1 MCAAPRLPL
10 RSNFATTA
18 TPGEARGGLTEV
30 IGVTGWGYVGVLS
43 SQGKSLVRLA
53 GRSGPDLEPP
63 VAEKD
68 VRQQKL
74 ERLLRESA
82 KLRKVSDKLAEEARR
97 LRERIAAE
105 TKGRLA
111 ERRTKPR
118 VRAK

>member
-1 MCAAPRLPL
+1 LTVRRHTIL
-10 RSNFATTA
+10 T
-18 TPGEARGGLTEV
+18 GEKLG
-30 IGVTGWGYVGVLS
+30 S
-43 SQGKSLVRLA
+43 LA

-63 VAEKD
+63 VAEKK

-74 ERLLRESA
+74 EHLLRQSA

-111 ERRTKPR
+111 ERRAKPR
-118 VRAK
+118 VRGK